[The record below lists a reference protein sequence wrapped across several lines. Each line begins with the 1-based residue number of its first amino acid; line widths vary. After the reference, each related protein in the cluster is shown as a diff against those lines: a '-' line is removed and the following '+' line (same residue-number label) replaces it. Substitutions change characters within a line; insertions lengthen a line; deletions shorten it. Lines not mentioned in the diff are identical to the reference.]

1 MLLRSLRVRALV
13 AVALALVALAAFA
26 VPRGRAALAA
36 TSSYCQLSA
45 GVTLTLAPTMPA
57 GFSNKPGAD
66 GQPLANCIAWQ
77 QFIYLNWPA
86 VAGQK
91 GIPNPQAS
99 PAQFGVPGSQRT
111 VWVSYD
117 RPANIF
123 PTPGPNAAR
132 PTAASERSSGRNPRT
147 GHVLFGATGEFLNNE
162 VQFSS
167 TQQAFSDGWIVG
179 QGTVRATN
187 GTARFAPMVF
197 YDIWV
202 DVDEESYI
210 LGNDLEYVV
219 PQSTCAAGPAGFRMP
234 TGKNDVDCQG
244 KPAHYGQG
252 IGAIETKAALL
263 DLGPYPVRNGVPCA
277 SCAAAAHPTFFL
289 FPEPVDL
296 AYPNVGLQTSR
307 LVGLVGFHIIRK
319 LPGAQRMLW
328 ATFEHVRNDPD
339 AAHAQTSGW
348 TFFNPKSNAVPNVNP
363 SPCPTTGC
371 DYGPSQILREMPIG
385 RATEA
390 TAAFYSILPPGS
402 VFRYY
407 ELVDVQWPAKDFP
420 LVRGASIAADDSDY
434 GPPIVANTVLE
445 TFLQK
450 GTDNPSS
457 CIDCHKYGRVA
468 PPPDANAR
476 AFAAAHHGGRIIR
489 LFAPRRMTAGAS
501 PEPQPTGQPYATDFS
516 FIFLDAAVNT
526 PPGR

>member
-1 MLLRSLRVRALV
+1 MQLRSLRVPALV
-13 AVALALVALAAFA
+13 AAVPALVALAAFA
-26 VPRGRAALAA
+26 VPRGQAALAA
-36 TSSYCQLSA
+36 TSTYCQLSA
-45 GVTLTLAPTMPA
+45 GVTLTLAPTMPTVFTNNA
-57 GFSNKPGAD
+57 GAD

-86 VAGQK
+86 VPGQK

-117 RPANIF
+117 RPVNIF

-147 GHVLFGATGEFLNNE
+147 GHFLLGATGEFLNNE

-167 TQQAFSDGWIVG
+167 TQQAFSDGWILG
-179 QGTVRATN
+179 QGTVRASS

-202 DVDEESYI
+202 DTDEETYI
-210 LGNDLEYVV
+210 LNNDLEYVT
-219 PQSTCAAGPAGFRMP
+219 PQSTCAAGPAGLRLP
-234 TGKNDVDCQG
+234 TGKNDVDCQA
-244 KPAHYGQG
+244 KPAHYGLG

-263 DLGPYPVRNGVPCA
+263 DLGPYPLRNGAPCGA
-277 SCAAAAHPTFFL
+277 CAAAAHPTFFL

-296 AYPNVGLQTSR
+296 VYPNVGLQTSR

-328 ATFEHVRNDPD
+328 ATFEHVRNAPD
-339 AAHAQTSGW
+339 AAQAHSGVW
-348 TFFNPKSNAVPNVNP
+348 TFFNPKSNTVPNVNP
-363 SPCPTTGC
+363 SPCPSAGC

-407 ELVDVQWPAKDFP
+407 ELVDVQWPATDFP
-420 LVRGASIAADDSDY
+420 LVRGASVPADDSGY

-445 TFLQK
+445 TFFQK

-457 CIDCHKYGRVA
+457 CIDCHKFSSVAA
-468 PPPDANAR
+468 PPSAR
-476 AFAAAHHGGRIIR
+476 ALAFGAAHHGGRLIR
-489 LFAPRRMTAGAS
+489 LFAPPRLTAGAS
-501 PEPQPTGQPYATDFS
+501 PEPQPTGQPYASDFS
-516 FIFLDAAVNT
+516 FIFGGASVNL